1 MKQCQQAK
9 VDFLIIGGG
18 IAGLWLL
25 ADLKAQGYSVLLCES
40 NALGAGQTIASQGI
54 IHGGTK
60 YALTGKLSSA
70 TTAIG
75 MMPQRWKTAL
85 AGRDRVNLR
94 DVKWLS
100 THQLLW
106 TSSNMASKMTGFFAS
121 KVMQSRMQSVPKRD
135 YPELFQHRD
144 FKGNLYQLNEPVL
157 DIPSLLHSFQQQF
170 SDCIIH
176 IDAQHSA
183 LAKTSLPQP
192 ASKQSDQAK
201 TPLQPQS
208 ASLLAQQQYNHATQT
223 QKTSPLKWQ
232 FNATLNNG
240 DVLNIHA
247 QGIILS
253 SGEGNAALTQTLG
266 LDAPAMQ
273 RRPLH
278 MVMLKSANLP
288 MIYAHA
294 LGVSD
299 KPKMTITSHKN
310 QAGQTVWYIG
320 GEPAESGVQQT
331 SEKLIAATQK
341 KLQKNLTWLDFS
353 PKPSQQWSTFRID
366 RAEGQQST
374 GQRPN
379 QPVIQLLD
387 NICVAWPT
395 KLAFAPL
402 LSDQIQQHYRDVKP
416 IIDPYIPANL
426 PKVKVAEVI
435 WNR

>member
-1 MKQCQQAK
+1 MKQCQNAN

-60 YALTGKLSSA
+60 YALTGKLSNAS
-70 TTAIG
+70 TAIG
-75 MMPQRWKTAL
+75 TMPQRWKAAL
-85 AGRDRVNLR
+85 AGEDRVDLSC
-94 DVKWLS
+94 VKWLS
-100 THQLLW
+100 KNQLLW
-106 TSSNMASKMTGFFAS
+106 TSPNMASKVTGFFAS
-121 KVMQSRMQSVPKRD
+121 KVMQSRMQSVSKID

-144 FKGNLYQLNEPVL
+144 FKGNLYQLDEPVL
-157 DIPSLLHSFQQQF
+157 DIPSLLQSFQQQF

-183 LAKTSLPQP
+183 LAKTLSSLL
-192 ASKQSDQAK
+192 SKQYDQAK
-201 TPLQPQS
+201 IPLQ
-208 ASLLAQQQYNHATQT
+208 QQQYNQDSIQT
-223 QKTSPLKWQ
+223 QISQPKWQ
-232 FNATLNNG
+232 FNARLSNG
-240 DVLNIHA
+240 EALNIHA
-247 QGIILS
+247 KKIILS
-253 SGEGNAALTQTLG
+253 AGEGNAALTQALG
-266 LDAPAMQ
+266 MKAPTMQ

-278 MVMLKSANLP
+278 MVMLKSMDLP

-299 KPKMTITSHKN
+299 KPKMTITSHKD

-320 GEPAESGVQQT
+320 GEPAELGVQQT
-331 SEKLIAATQK
+331 SLELIESTQK
-341 KLQKNLTWLDFS
+341 ALQQNLAWLDFS
-353 PKPSQQWSTFRID
+353 PKPSQQWSTLRIN
-366 RAEGQQST
+366 RSEGQQKA

-379 QPVIQLLD
+379 QPVVQLLD
-387 NICVAWPT
+387 NLCIAWPT

-402 LSDQIQQHYRDVKP
+402 LSDQIQQHYADLSP
-416 IIDPYIPANL
+416 ITDQYIPANL
-426 PKVKVAEVI
+426 PKVKLAQAV